1 MSDDIVLYVQ
11 PESLD
16 AAAEPIGAAEAAAL
30 DRVNRRI
37 AASPSLDGLMD
48 FLFSETMP
56 DSPCDRMGLALIE
69 EDGKRITT
77 RWARATYEPLLL
89 KDGYTE
95 DFIDS
100 SLSSVVRSGQYRIIN
115 DLDLYLKRKSDS
127 RSSRILLQEGV
138 RSSITCPLIVDG
150 RIAGVLFRS
159 ARKPN
164 AYFVRDLVKQ
174 RRIAERLSQAV
185 EKASIILQLKRA
197 NDSYI
202 EMLGFVSHEMKSPV
216 AAMVT
221 NARLILD
228 GYVGDISDE
237 QRDTLQSIER
247 KGEFLLDLVR
257 QYLDL
262 AKIETGELRPALETV
277 DFLDAVA
284 KPAIDII
291 EPQRATAKMTLD
303 IVKPDDFPAVD
314 CDPSLMRIVMVNLLG
329 NTVKY
334 GNEGGAVRLTLERRD
349 SWLRVS
355 VMNEGPG
362 FPADQREKLFKKFS
376 RLNAPELKKRK
387 GTGVGLYTTWRIIEA
402 HGGKIRAESEPG
414 RSATFYFDLPARAE
428 KTDG

>member
-1 MSDDIVLYVQ
+1 MSDNLVLYAN
-11 PESLD
+11 PDALD
-16 AAAEPIGAAEAAAL
+16 AAEEPLSAAEADAL

-48 FLFSETMP
+48 FLFDETLP
-56 DSPCDRMGLALIE
+56 DSPCDRLGLALIE

-77 RWARATYEPLLL
+77 RWARAAYEPLLL

-100 SLSSVVRSGQYRIIN
+100 SLSAVVRSGQYRIIN
-115 DLDLYLKRKSDS
+115 DLELYLKQKPDS
-127 RSSRILLQEGV
+127 RSTRILVKEGV
-138 RSSITCPLIVDG
+138 RSSLTCPLTVDG

-164 AYFVRDLVKQ
+164 AYSVRDLVKQ

-185 EKASIILQLKRA
+185 EKASMILQLKRA

-216 AAMVT
+216 ASMVT

-228 GYVGDISDE
+228 GYIGDISDK
-237 QRDTLQSIER
+237 QRDTILSIER

-262 AKIETGELRPALETV
+262 AKIETGELRPALEPI
-277 DFLDAVA
+277 DFIDAVA
-284 KPAIDII
+284 KPAMDII
-291 EPQRATAKMTLD
+291 EPQRTAAKMTLD
-303 IVKPDDFPAVD
+303 VVSPGSLPPVD

-329 NTVKY
+329 NAVKY

-349 SWLRVS
+349 GWLRVS

-362 FPADQREKLFKKFS
+362 FPADQRDKLFKKFS

-414 RSATFYFDLPARAE
+414 RSATFYFDLPVRAE
-428 KTDG
+428 